1 MASFTIYSANVIV
14 GNESISTHAF
24 KSLASNTLTI
34 GPRDNVNGK
43 VSFLA
48 NVGVHTLEPASAL
61 HVAGSAIIDNSILTS
76 NIIASNS
83 VTAALFNG
91 SGAGLTTLNAANVS
105 SGILLTTRGGTGV
118 GTSTGSGNNV
128 LANSATMNDPTFTGT
143 MVASALTSP
152 GTITSATL
160 SATTLNVSGT
170 ATAAL
175 FNGSGAG
182 LTTLNAANVSSGI
195 LLTTRGGTGVGTSTG
210 TGDNVLSANPTLTG
224 TLAAAIIRN
233 SSLGTAAA
241 PSRSYIDDTNTGTFS
256 PGEDQYAFSTGGIE
270 RVRIDSSGRVGIGT
284 TVPDTD
290 NILHIVGNVLITNNL
305 SANTG
310 TFSNLSVSG
319 ALTSATGEI
328 VLEYLAFDGGST
340 NKLLY
345 VDSDGGVQMSTASIT
360 NNGDV
365 SLLGNIQVV
374 GNIYATQDIV
384 AFSDQSVKGNVR
396 IIDNALSKVGMIN
409 GYTFDRTDVSTGR
422 RHAGLLAQELV
433 GVLDEVVYK
442 NPDGTLA
449 LAYPN
454 MCALL
459 IEAVKELRNQL
470 YELQMTVSKFQKSEK
485 S

>member
-1 MASFTIYSANVIV
+1 M
-14 GNESISTHAF
+14 
-24 KSLASNTLTI
+24 
-34 GPRDNVNGK
+34 
-43 VSFLA
+43 
-48 NVGVHTLEPASAL
+48 
-61 HVAGSAIIDNSILTS
+61 
-76 NIIASNS
+76 
-83 VTAALFNG
+83 
-91 SGAGLTTLNAANVS
+91 
-105 SGILLTTRGGTGV
+105 
-118 GTSTGSGNNV
+118 
-128 LANSATMNDPTFTGT
+128 
-143 MVASALTSP
+143 
-152 GTITSATL
+152 
-160 SATTLNVSGT
+160 
-170 ATAAL
+170 
-175 FNGSGAG
+175 
-182 LTTLNAANVSSGI
+182 
-195 LLTTRGGTGVGTSTG
+195 
-210 TGDNVLSANPTLTG
+210 
-224 TLAAAIIRN
+224 
-233 SSLGTAAA
+233 
-241 PSRSYIDDTNTGTFS
+241 
-256 PGEDQYAFSTGGIE
+256 
-270 RVRIDSSGRVGIGT
+270 
-284 TVPDTD
+284 PDTD

-360 NNGDV
+360 DNGDV
-365 SLLGNIQVV
+365 SLLGNIQIV

-470 YELQMTVSKFQKSEK
+470 YELQVTVSKFQKSEK